1 MASDSDKVRSRRW
14 IAGAIGLALA
24 WGIFFRFYNLD
35 RKVFWG
41 DEVFTAMRASGYSAA
56 EVIER
61 TYTGEILDLAD
72 LQQYQRPI
80 DRSWQQTWDALIGSP
95 EQAPLYYLLARGWML
110 MFGEDVAGVAPAD
123 LTRSISTWRS
133 LSAVISLLLF
143 PCVYWLCCELFAST
157 ATAWIAI
164 ALIALSPF
172 YVLFA
177 QEARLYSLWTVSIA
191 LSSAALLRARHQQRG
206 WWLYALTLAL
216 SFYTFLFSGLVAIG
230 HGIYVFALS
239 GWRWSKTITAYLGAT
254 FLGLLLFSPWLVVIL
269 THSGQLSRNV
279 AHLDQDQ
286 PNLSA
291 LWLLNLSRIFFDFNH
306 GASWINPLTYAAA
319 ALGIYALYWL
329 NRDRAKRVWLFIFAL
344 IGVTGTVLILADLVL
359 GGQRSAVARYP
370 IACYLGIQLAVAR
383 LFADQIFEKPLRRK
397 WAIAFAAVLLV
408 GLLSCGV
415 SSQMQLWWNKGL
427 FKTRNNPEIA
437 AVINQSPAP
446 LVISD
451 AAIERVLSLS
461 YLLQPQTKFQL
472 VTMKL
477 PAAPPRDRQIFLYQP
492 SLRLRRQMVRQYR
505 YNLQASEDEW
515 LWQATLPQNKAQ
527 SQRDDR
533 PSSNSRQ

>member
-24 WGIFFRFYNLD
+24 WGIFFRFYHLD

-230 HGIYVFALS
+230 HGIYIFALS

-437 AVINQSPAP
+437 AVINRSPAP

>member
-24 WGIFFRFYNLD
+24 WGIFFRFYHLD

-230 HGIYVFALS
+230 HGIYIFALS

>member
-24 WGIFFRFYNLD
+24 WGIFFRFYHLD

-216 SFYTFLFSGLVAIG
+216 SLYTFLFSGLVAIG
-230 HGIYVFALS
+230 HGIYIFALS

-319 ALGIYALYWL
+319 ALSIYALYWL

>member
-1 MASDSDKVRSRRW
+1 MANDFDGVRSRRW
-14 IAGAIGLALA
+14 LAGSIALALA
-24 WGIFFRFYNLD
+24 LGIFFRFYHLD

-80 DRSWQQTWDALIGSP
+80 ARSWQETWDALISSP

-110 MFGEDVAGVAPAD
+110 MFGDDVAGVAPAD
-123 LTRSISTWRS
+123 LARSISTWRS
-133 LSAVISLLLF
+133 LSAVVSLLLF

-191 LSSAALLRARHQQRG
+191 LSSATLLRARHQQRG

-216 SFYTFLFSGLVAIG
+216 SLYTFLFSGLVAIG
-230 HGIYVFALS
+230 HGIYVFTLS

-254 FLGLLLFSPWLVVIL
+254 LLGLLLFSPWLVVIL

-286 PNLSA
+286 PNLPA

-319 ALGIYALYWL
+319 ALSIYALYWL
-329 NRDRAKRVWLFIFAL
+329 NRDRAKRVWLFVFAL
-344 IGVTGTVLILADLVL
+344 IGVTGTVLIVADLVL

-370 IACYLGIQLAVAR
+370 IACYFGIQLAVAR
-383 LFADQIFEKPLRRK
+383 LFAYQIYEKPQRRK
-397 WAIAFAAVLLV
+397 WAIAFATVLLV

-427 FKTRNNPEIA
+427 FKTRNNPAIA

-451 AAIERVLSLS
+451 ASIERVLSLS
-461 YLLQPQTKFQL
+461 YLLQPKTEFQL
-472 VTMKL
+472 VRMKL
-477 PAAPPRDRQIFLYQP
+477 TAAPPIDRQIFLYQP

-533 PSSNSRQ
+533 PSNSRQ

>member
-24 WGIFFRFYNLD
+24 WGIFFRFYHLD

-230 HGIYVFALS
+230 HGIYIFALS

-319 ALGIYALYWL
+319 ALSIYALYWL

>member
-24 WGIFFRFYNLD
+24 WGIFFRFYHLD

-230 HGIYVFALS
+230 HGIYIFALS

-306 GASWINPLTYAAA
+306 GASWINPLTYATA

>member
-24 WGIFFRFYNLD
+24 WGIFFRFYHLD

-319 ALGIYALYWL
+319 ALSIYALYWL

-344 IGVTGTVLILADLVL
+344 IGVIGTVLILADLVL

>member
-24 WGIFFRFYNLD
+24 WGIFFRFYHLD

-344 IGVTGTVLILADLVL
+344 IGVIGTVLILADLVL

>member
-1 MASDSDKVRSRRW
+1 
-14 IAGAIGLALA
+14 
-24 WGIFFRFYNLD
+24 
-35 RKVFWG
+35 
-41 DEVFTAMRASGYSAA
+41 
-56 EVIER
+56 
-61 TYTGEILDLAD
+61 
-72 LQQYQRPI
+72 
-80 DRSWQQTWDALIGSP
+80 
-95 EQAPLYYLLARGWML
+95 
-110 MFGEDVAGVAPAD
+110 
-123 LTRSISTWRS
+123 
-133 LSAVISLLLF
+133 
-143 PCVYWLCCELFAST
+143 
-157 ATAWIAI
+157 
-164 ALIALSPF
+164 
-172 YVLFA
+172 
-177 QEARLYSLWTVSIA
+177 
-191 LSSAALLRARHQQRG
+191 LLRARHQQRG

-230 HGIYVFALS
+230 HGIYIFALS

-319 ALGIYALYWL
+319 ALSIYALYWL
-329 NRDRAKRVWLFIFAL
+329 NRARAKRVWLFIFAL

>member
-24 WGIFFRFYNLD
+24 WGIFFRFYHLD

-230 HGIYVFALS
+230 HGIYIFALS

-461 YLLQPQTKFQL
+461 YLLQHQTKFQL

>member
-24 WGIFFRFYNLD
+24 WGIFFRFYHLD

-216 SFYTFLFSGLVAIG
+216 SLYTFLFSGLVAIG
-230 HGIYVFALS
+230 HGIYIFALS

>member
-24 WGIFFRFYNLD
+24 WGIFFRFYHLD

-56 EVIER
+56 EVIQR

-72 LQQYQRPI
+72 LQQYQCPI

-230 HGIYVFALS
+230 HGIYIFALS

-319 ALGIYALYWL
+319 ALSIYALYWL

>member
-24 WGIFFRFYNLD
+24 WGIFFRFYHLD

-254 FLGLLLFSPWLVVIL
+254 LLGLLLFSPWLVVIL

-319 ALGIYALYWL
+319 ALSIYALYWL